1 MLWTLDLRVSDFWG
15 NLPRSGIS
23 SRCSSGSLCWGRL
36 LPVHKARQHRMP
48 IVWCEIH
55 TGIKFLFQDLHD
67 LISQEVFTYQR
78 PKTSNWMVPKT
89 SQKLFPLR
97 VLPWAPLVFKT
108 HQPLIFVARNQ
119 VSDWIVLATTSAAE
133 HSISAAV
140 AHLMATP
147 TRCVSDGAVS
157 GPVSWSWVGWIGDPF
172 AVIYK
177 HDICNRYI

>member
-1 MLWTLDLRVSDFWG
+1 MDLCAGGDFCQCTKPG
-15 NLPRSGIS
+15 NIECL
-23 SRCSSGSLCWGRL
+23 LCD
-36 LPVHKARQHRMP
+36 VN
-48 IVWCEIH
+48 
-55 TGIKFLFQDLHD
+55 FQDLHD

-97 VLPWAPLVFKT
+97 LLPWAPLVFKT
-108 HQPLIFVARNQ
+108 HQPLIFLARNQ

-133 HSISAAV
+133 YSISAAV

-157 GPVSWSWVGWIGDPF
+157 GPVSWS
-172 AVIYK
+172 
-177 HDICNRYI
+177 